1 MPPLVSVQHDLCFVE
16 VIEGETDDL
25 QRQICESDLV
35 DKLNDSGVTLHSVDI
50 NAAGFFVTVKCED
63 VDRVKVVARTFNV
76 AIRIHELCG
85 RISLRKE
92 RGASA
97 LPSLSGVISA
107 LHRKSIR
114 IVQILSDAAELAI
127 IVDARQIPAATA
139 IMNGFTIATQSS
151 A

>member
-1 MPPLVSVQHDLCFVE
+1 MPPLVCLESDLCFVE

-25 QRQICESDLV
+25 ERQRCESDLV
-35 DKLNDSGVTLHSVDI
+35 DRLSDSGVTLQSVDI
-50 NAAGFFVTVKCED
+50 NAAGCFVIVKCED
-63 VDRVKVVARTFNV
+63 VDRLKTVARAFNV

-85 RISLRKE
+85 RISVRRD
-92 RGASA
+92 RGGTV

-114 IVQILSDAAELAI
+114 VVQILSDAAELAI
-127 IVDARQIPAATA
+127 IVDARQVPAALA
-139 IMNGFTIATQSS
+139 IMNGFTKAP